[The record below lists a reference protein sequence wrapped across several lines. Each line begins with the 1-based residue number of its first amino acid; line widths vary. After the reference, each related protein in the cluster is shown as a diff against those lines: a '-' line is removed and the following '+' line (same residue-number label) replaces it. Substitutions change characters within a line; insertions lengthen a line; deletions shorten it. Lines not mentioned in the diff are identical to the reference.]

1 MNTTEI
7 VRSVL
12 ASVGITIPDDISD
25 MEIVEDDIIWVDGVQ
40 NQRDH

>member
-25 MEIVEDDIIWVDGVQ
+25 MEIVEDDIIWVEGDQ
-40 NQRDH
+40 K